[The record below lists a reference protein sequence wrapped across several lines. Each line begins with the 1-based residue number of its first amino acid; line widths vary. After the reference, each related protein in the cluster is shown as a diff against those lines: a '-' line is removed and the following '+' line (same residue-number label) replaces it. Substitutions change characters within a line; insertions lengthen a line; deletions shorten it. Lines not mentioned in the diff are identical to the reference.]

1 MSLQV
6 DLQLSLLNISSTS
19 SSNLCNSRGGSNVPL
34 EPETLRNLKEAQ
46 ESVRHGGLE
55 TRYPTTSQKAVES
68 SAKSIQTTSSS
79 RGRSN
84 SRQSEHRPG
93 VHSRATEMPGSTRS
107 GATGSASPPSMNI
120 YSMPQS
126 FMLIPANTSATQSV
140 FETQHVAKSDVNRNG
155 FSLPEVEQVAR
166 QVPSQLTS
174 SSTDSSVHMT
184 IASSSLDN
192 FDSARSTQ
200 DGQVEVARKIKAV
213 QSVLHASATR
223 F

>member
-1 MSLQV
+1 MLRN
-6 DLQLSLLNISSTS
+6 LSSTS
-19 SSNLCNSRGGSNVPL
+19 SSNLCNSQGGSDVPL

-55 TRYPTTSQKAVES
+55 TKYPTTSQKAVES
-68 SAKSIQTTSSS
+68 SAKSIQTTSSP

-84 SRQSEHRPG
+84 SRQSEHQPG
-93 VHSRATEMPGSTRS
+93 LHSRATEMPESTTS

-140 FETQHVAKSDVNRNG
+140 FETQHVAKSDVNRHG

-213 QSVLHASATR
+213 QSVLHASRSATR